1 MNISFHFERSN
12 DGNAEPSF
20 WLIVASPSSSSSGR
34 AKKRKDWRVGE
45 ERELVKKFLLLLLL
59 ERAESRANRI
69 IYGKGGG
76 GYISDA
82 TLFWFYS
89 NNSFKVSWTSNKL

>member
-20 WLIVASPSSSSSGR
+20 WLIVASPSSSSGR

-45 ERELVKKFLLLLLL
+45 ERELVKKVP
-59 ERAESRANRI
+59 AAAAA
-69 IYGKGGG
+69 GKGGKP
-76 GYISDA
+76 S
-82 TLFWFYS
+82 
-89 NNSFKVSWTSNKL
+89 K

>member
-20 WLIVASPSSSSSGR
+20 WLIVASPSSSSGR

-45 ERELVKKFLLLLLL
+45 ERELVKKFLLLL

>member
-20 WLIVASPSSSSSGR
+20 WLIVASPSSSSGR

-45 ERELVKKFLLLLLL
+45 ERELVKKFP
-59 ERAESRANRI
+59 AAAA
-69 IYGKGGG
+69 GKGGKP
-76 GYISDA
+76 S
-82 TLFWFYS
+82 
-89 NNSFKVSWTSNKL
+89 K

>member
-20 WLIVASPSSSSSGR
+20 WLIAASPSSSSGR